1 MRQAFPSG
9 VVLRTAVTDEGKPA
23 NFPRTFVSRTSL
35 RDSAHTVVAIPSK
48 CPRTFERPQFK
59 PSPPGKVARRSRDG

>member
-9 VVLRTAVTDEGKPA
+9 VVLRAAVTDEGKPA

-35 RDSAHTVVAIPSK
+35 RDSAHTVVAIP
-48 CPRTFERPQFK
+48 RMLWM
-59 PSPPGKVARRSRDG
+59 SPHQRGGLKIDGIATPVC